1 MERTCELIK
10 QAKEGNKE
18 AQSILVEENS
28 GLIWSVVKR
37 FQGRGYDKEDLFQ
50 IGSIGLLKCIE
61 NFDLERN
68 VKFSTY
74 AVPLI
79 MGEIKRFLRDD
90 GIVKVSRSLKEAS
103 YKIKREKEHYQK
115 LYNREPTL
123 KEISVTLDMDES
135 DILMAMESGQEVCS
149 LHQVIYQS
157 EGDEIH
163 LEDKLEQQADL
174 IEQTV
179 DNIYVQELLKKLN
192 EQERQIIHMRYFQ
205 NQTQAAIA
213 KKIGISQV
221 QVSRME
227 KKILNG
233 KIHIGDIASVFCED
247 KEIEKKIKNIVLYEF
262 DEKNEKEGRVF
273 LSILLLIEKIS
284 EQIPYGEVRN
294 TGETDMVIYYKAEEL
309 KSKKWVQVIKI
320 LFICATCFF
329 GAGITVMGYN
339 NDVDMVK
346 VFGQLYKVFLGTKPD
361 DPTFVELFY
370 SVGLALGI
378 FLFFNHVPGKKVTN
392 EPTPIQVQMRL
403 YEQDVNRTFLLGASR
418 KGEELD
424 VSGNNDSA
432 NNK

>member
-1 MERTCELIK
+1 M
-10 QAKEGNKE
+10 
-18 AQSILVEENS
+18 
-28 GLIWSVVKR
+28 
-37 FQGRGYDKEDLFQ
+37 
-50 IGSIGLLKCIE
+50 
-61 NFDLERN
+61 
-68 VKFSTY
+68 
-74 AVPLI
+74 
-79 MGEIKRFLRDD
+79 
-90 GIVKVSRSLKEAS
+90 
-103 YKIKREKEHYQK
+103 
-115 LYNREPTL
+115 
-123 KEISVTLDMDES
+123 
-135 DILMAMESGQEVCS
+135 
-149 LHQVIYQS
+149 
-157 EGDEIH
+157 
-163 LEDKLEQQADL
+163 
-174 IEQTV
+174 
-179 DNIYVQELLKKLN
+179 
-192 EQERQIIHMRYFQ
+192 
-205 NQTQAAIA
+205 
-213 KKIGISQV
+213 
-221 QVSRME
+221 
-227 KKILNG
+227 
-233 KIHIGDIASVFCED
+233 
-247 KEIEKKIKNIVLYEF
+247 
-262 DEKNEKEGRVF
+262 
-273 LSILLLIEKIS
+273 IEKIS
-284 EQIPYGEVRN
+284 EQISYGEVRN